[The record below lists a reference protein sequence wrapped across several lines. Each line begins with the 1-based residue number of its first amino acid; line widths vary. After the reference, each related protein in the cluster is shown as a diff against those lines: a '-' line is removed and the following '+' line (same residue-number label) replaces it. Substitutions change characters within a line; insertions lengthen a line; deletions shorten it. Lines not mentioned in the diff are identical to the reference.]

1 MKDIAKVT
9 VILGMFYICQSY
21 IRQPNV
27 GSVLF
32 SPNDLLKHRW
42 TQSELASLRAR
53 RHFQN
58 LLPSPKLTHSISD
71 EYLSHLVNYV
81 ENCYNT
87 VINEA
92 VNPTEKDLMTNALSD
107 VVGGYL
113 KVWVLPITK
122 YAYYGGTISPVNAIK
137 LFQMYDNIKLSLK
150 TDGRT
155 WSNPNADSLQTVT
168 INIASNPH
176 EWFTRS
182 TRESCD
188 NLSYYEK
195 TDKGLTIP
203 LPYINWDLYP
213 QTMFIPLKDQS
224 LIQLNSPNSSNAL
237 LDYYNVATS
246 CIHSLNIGTI
256 DDFGSRFQIWLSTDV
271 LPHLKDDD
279 LYVAF
284 GSCLSLLNKTKGL
297 YSNVVNLCDNA
308 YSNLRCKAASA
319 GFPIPL
325 TKKSMLIAF
334 ILLIEVIWCIPVLYY
349 LLCGKKPK
357 KKRGV
362 KHFFPYFKKDPTT
375 LHGVKLF
382 VKPRTRNL
390 ELDVEFPTYDHKYYM
405 KSTSTNISRNN
416 VFNNLTHINESLK
429 KCFANS
435 RESKHAINNNVC
447 PNISAKTSNSHRCNS
462 KPTCDDKTSSYIT
475 NSKAMYSSSNC
486 HSTPSSFIL
495 LEENEI
501 KNLSYTHAT
510 LSVSKSTLK
519 SRPDLKLCSN
529 LNTGNGSKRCPCTSC
544 IKNGTERNVQLSK
557 LQCFKNIEKTSIKVK
572 NPIIM
577 KIINEDKKECN
588 SAYEKNLKQK
598 LDRIQTDSTK
608 GKKDVSTNQNKET
621 KILKYSLKKKGD
633 ENNDKTLPVTKNN
646 IPQPEKLIGKATE
659 ITTENHGNIQS
670 GKSNKLLPVKDNKQN
685 NKPLKTFLQNI
696 KTDKMKTPTSS
707 IKNKITTKVSTRDK
721 SAIAEVPKEHKNI
734 QNVIADNS
742 KPIFKLTNS
751 IKTDISNIAKG
762 DKSSNYNAT
771 LKEISKHHSAIPKL
785 SHLPHTTIVSP
796 EPGKKTLI
804 PKPCKIPKRIITT
817 PLKDLKEPIATSPKT
832 LGKLRKKALD
842 DSAIKKTNKSNI
854 LNTTF

>member
-1 MKDIAKVT
+1 MKDIAKLI
-9 VILGMFYICQSY
+9 VILGMFCVCQSY

-27 GSVLF
+27 GTVLF
-32 SPNDLLKHRW
+32 SPKDLHKHRW

-58 LLPSPKLTHSISD
+58 LIPSPKLTHSISD

-81 ENCYNT
+81 ENCYTT
-87 VINEA
+87 VIDEA

-122 YAYYGGTISPVNAIK
+122 YAYYGGTISPINAIK
-137 LFQMYDNIKLSLK
+137 LFQMYDNIKQSLK

-176 EWFTRS
+176 EWFARS

-203 LPYINWDLYP
+203 LPYINWDLFP

-271 LPHLKDDD
+271 VPHLKDDD

-297 YSNVVNLCDNA
+297 YGNVVNLCDNA

-362 KHFFPYFKKDPTT
+362 KQFFSYFKKDPTT

-405 KSTSTNISRNN
+405 KSTSTNMSRNN
-416 VFNNLTHINESLK
+416 VFNNFTHINESLK
-429 KCFANS
+429 KCLANS
-435 RESKHAINNNVC
+435 SESKHALNNNVC
-447 PNISAKTSNSHRCNS
+447 PNISAKSSNLRRCNC
-462 KPTCDDKTSSYIT
+462 KPTCDNITSCYIT
-475 NSKAMYSSSNC
+475 NRKAMNSSSNC
-486 HSTPSSFIL
+486 NSTPSSFIL

-519 SRPDLKLCSN
+519 SRPDMKLCSN
-529 LNTGNGSKRCPCTSC
+529 LNSSKICPCTSC
-544 IKNGTERNVQLSK
+544 IKNGTERNVQLRQS
-557 LQCFKNIEKTSIKVK
+557 FENIEKTSIKVK
-572 NPIIM
+572 SPIVM
-577 KIINEDKKECN
+577 KIINEDKKKCIP
-588 SAYEKNLKQK
+588 SFEKHLTQK
-598 LDRIQTDSTK
+598 FDRIQTDSTK
-608 GKKDVSTNQNKET
+608 GKESKKGGSTNENKET
-621 KILKYSLKKKGD
+621 KILKCSLKKKGD
-633 ENNDKTLPVTKNN
+633 ENNKKTIAVTKNS
-646 IPQPEKLIGKATE
+646 ILQPEKFTGKATK
-659 ITTENHGNIQS
+659 ISTENHGNVQS
-670 GKSNKLLPVKDNKQN
+670 GKSNKLLPVKDSKQN
-685 NKPLKTFLQNI
+685 NKALKTCLQNI
-696 KTDKMKTPTSS
+696 KTDKIQTPTSS
-707 IKNKITTKVSTRDK
+707 IKTKITTKVSTRDK

-734 QNVIADNS
+734 QNVIADNG
-742 KPIFKLTNS
+742 KPVFKVAKS
-751 IKTDISNIAKG
+751 IKTEMSNIAKG
-762 DKSSNYNAT
+762 GKSSINNDT
-771 LKEISKHHSAIPKL
+771 LKEISKHHSTIPKP
-785 SHLPHTTIVSP
+785 SNLPHKTIISP

-804 PKPCKIPKRIITT
+804 PKPCKIPKRILTT

-832 LGKLRKKALD
+832 LGKVRKKALD
-842 DSAIKKTNKSNI
+842 DSAIKKTNKNNK
-854 LNTTF
+854 LNTTL

>member
-1 MKDIAKVT
+1 MKDIAKLT
-9 VILGMFYICQSY
+9 IILGTFCVCQSY

-32 SPNDLLKHRW
+32 SPKDLHKHRW
-42 TQSELASLRAR
+42 TQTELASLRTR

-58 LLPSPKLTHSISD
+58 LIPSPKLTHSMSD
-71 EYLSHLVNYV
+71 EYLSNLVNYV
-81 ENCYNT
+81 ENCYTT
-87 VINEA
+87 VIDEA

-107 VVGGYL
+107 VLGGYL

-122 YAYYGGTISPVNAIK
+122 YAYYGGTISPINAIK
-137 LFQMYDNIKLSLK
+137 LFQMYDNIKQSLK
-150 TDGRT
+150 TDGST

-176 EWFTRS
+176 EWFTRN

-224 LIQLNSPNSSNAL
+224 LVQLNSPNSSNAL

-271 LPHLKDDD
+271 VPHLKDDD

-297 YSNVVNLCDNA
+297 YGNVVNLCDNA

-405 KSTSTNISRNN
+405 KSTSTNVSRNN

-435 RESKHAINNNVC
+435 SESKHAINAN
-447 PNISAKTSNSHRCNS
+447 TSNSRTYNC
-462 KPTCDDKTSSYIT
+462 KPCDNKTSCYTT
-475 NSKAMYSSSNC
+475 NSKAMHSSSTYN
-486 HSTPSSFIL
+486 STPSSFIL

-519 SRPDLKLCSN
+519 SKPDMKLCSN
-529 LNTGNGSKRCPCTSC
+529 LDTGNGSKRCPCTSC
-544 IKNGTERNVQLSK
+544 INNTTERNVQLR
-557 LQCFKNIEKTSIKVK
+557 QCFENIEKTSIKVK
-572 NPIIM
+572 NPIVM
-577 KIINEDKKECN
+577 KIINEDKKKCM
-588 SAYEKNLKQK
+588 SSFEKHLTQK
-598 LDRIQTDSTK
+598 LDRIQTDST
-608 GKKDVSTNQNKET
+608 NENKET
-621 KILKYSLKKKGD
+621 KVLKYSLKNKGE
-633 ENNDKTLPVTKNN
+633 ENKDKTIPVTKHKIN
-646 IPQPEKLIGKATE
+646 QPEILTGKTTE
-659 ITTENHGNIQS
+659 ISTENHGNIQS

-685 NKPLKTFLQNI
+685 NRALKPVLQTI
-696 KTDKMKTPTSS
+696 KTDKIKTPTTS
-707 IKNKITTKVSTRDK
+707 IKNKITTRVSTQDK
-721 SAIAEVPKEHKNI
+721 SAIAEVSKEHKNI
-734 QNVIADNS
+734 QHVMADNGKS
-742 KPIFKLTNS
+742 VKQTKS
-751 IKTDISNIAKG
+751 IKTDISNTEKG
-762 DKSSNYNAT
+762 DKSSKYNAT

-785 SHLPHTTIVSP
+785 SRFPHKTIIYP
-796 EPGKKTLI
+796 QPDKKTLI
-804 PKPCKIPKRIITT
+804 PKPCKIPKRITTT
-817 PLKDLKEPIATSPKT
+817 PLKDLNEPIAPKT
-832 LGKLRKKALD
+832 LGKIRKKALD
-842 DSAIKKTNKSNI
+842 DSAIKKGNKNDK
-854 LNTTF
+854 LNTTL